1 MKLSS
6 PDYENCDKDGVVED
20 FLKRI
25 ECYKMTY
32 VSLDEEKDRL
42 IKISHV
48 VRNNR

>member
-6 PDYENCDKDGVVED
+6 PDYENCNKDEVVED

-42 IKISHV
+42 IKTSHV